1 MSPADSLEFILATLN
16 WAVFVEVA
24 ASTLNIMLADVP
36 PPGVGFSTVTGKWPT
51 VERSAVEMVV
61 VTLVASTKVVGRAEP
76 FHRTLAP
83 LTKLNPLTVKVNPI
97 SPTTAEV
104 LESDVRPGTGLLME
118 KLCTFEVPPPGA
130 GLNTVTEA
138 VPDVVMS
145 AAFIC
150 AVSCVAFTN
159 VVARSAPF
167 QRTFESTVKLDPP
180 TVSVNAL
187 PPADALPGVRLLS
200 TGTGFV
206 LVIVK
211 LRAGEVPPPG
221 DGLTTVTGTLPDV
234 ATSAAVI

>member
-51 VERSAVEMVV
+51 VERSAVEMVA

-104 LESDVRPGTGLLME
+104 LESDVRPGTGLL
-118 KLCTFEVPPPGA
+118 
-130 GLNTVTEA
+130 
-138 VPDVVMS
+138 
-145 AAFIC
+145 
-150 AVSCVAFTN
+150 
-159 VVARSAPF
+159 
-167 QRTFESTVKLDPP
+167 
-180 TVSVNAL
+180 
-187 PPADALPGVRLLS
+187 
-200 TGTGFV
+200 
-206 LVIVK
+206 
-211 LRAGEVPPPG
+211 
-221 DGLTTVTGTLPDV
+221 
-234 ATSAAVI
+234 